1 MTLNVSGKKIQV
13 GEYLTKHAEE
23 ELSKIIEKYYGKH
36 AEANV
41 IISKDA
47 NLYKTEITV
56 YLRRGIVLHSDDD
69 DEEAYVSF
77 DNAARKLAKQLRKH
91 KEVIR
96 SRKNKVSEFTV
107 RPNFPLENTHDFYGD
122 ASVEPVLI
130 ADVIDEV
137 PSLSVAEAQ
146 DALINSSDVIKIFR
160 NKSTNKI
167 NIVYWRK
174 DSNIGWVDAE

>member
-13 GEYLTKHAEE
+13 GESLTAHAQE
-23 ELSKIIEKYYGKH
+23 ELSKIIEKYYGKK
-36 AEANV
+36 AEADV

-47 NLYKTEITV
+47 GLYKTEITV
-56 YLRRGIVLHSDDD
+56 HLKKGVVLHADDD

-96 SRKNKVSEFTV
+96 NRKNKISEFTV
-107 RPNFPLENTHDFYGD
+107 KADFKSEDTHDFYGD
-122 ASVEPVLI
+122 EAVEPVLI
-130 ADVIDEV
+130 ADVPDSLV
-137 PSLSVAEAQ
+137 SLSVAEAQ
-146 DALINSSDVIKIFR
+146 DELINSSDVLKVFK

-167 NIVYWRK
+167 NVVYWRK
-174 DSNIGWVDAE
+174 DGNIGWIDVE